1 MELFTKYGSN
11 KSWLWQSRIY
21 TENPTIGRIEY
32 KLAEHQLGEGC
43 ALRCAP
49 FAPLKL
55 RVMSMELRLNRLIR
69 VSLPVLVVVFL
80 CQPLRASSA
89 DDHVSDKPEAFIVSK
104 IKGHMNT
111 NSSIMDVVN
120 HPSFKGFGQFILPLD
135 NRAYD
140 GNMQLSRVGSL
151 LPYHS
156 YVEPEAVV
164 DTINYMIDQMAE
176 GKIIFYSFYT
186 EQQKQEY
193 PAKRNTGLFFFKGKP
208 GAPFAIVCPG
218 GGFSYVGS
226 VHEGFP
232 HATQLSK
239 KGYNAFVLQYRVGGE
254 QRACEDLAAAISY
267 IFTHAGS
274 LGVRTK
280 DYSVWGSS
288 AGARMAAQ
296 IGSYGPSGYGSYD
309 LPRPRV
315 VVMAYTGHSSFTRND
330 PPTFVVQG
338 ENDGIVNVSTVDRRV
353 DAMRNAGI
361 EVEYHKY
368 RNVSHGFGLGIG
380 TGAEGWTENAV
391 KFWEKHISE

>member
-1 MELFTKYGSN
+1 MPKD
-11 KSWLWQSRIY
+11 KS
-21 TENPTIGRIEY
+21 G
-32 KLAEHQLGEGC
+32 
-43 ALRCAP
+43 
-49 FAPLKL
+49 
-55 RVMSMELRLNRLIR
+55 
-69 VSLPVLVVVFL
+69 
-80 CQPLRASSA
+80 
-89 DDHVSDKPEAFIVSK
+89 AFIVSK
-104 IKGHMNT
+104 NKGYINT
-111 NSSIMDVVN
+111 NSSIRDVMN

-151 LPYHS
+151 LPYHRH
-156 YVEPEAVV
+156 VEPEAVV
-164 DTINYMIDQMAE
+164 DTINYMIDQVAE
-176 GKIIFYSFYT
+176 GKIIFYNFYT
-186 EQQKQEY
+186 ERQKQEN

-254 QRACEDLAAAISY
+254 QRAYEDLATAISY
-267 IFTHAGS
+267 IFKHAGS
-274 LGVRTK
+274 LGVSTK

-296 IGSYGPSGYGSYD
+296 IGSYGPAGYGGYD

-315 VVMAYTGHSSFTRND
+315 VVMAYTGHSSFTRDD

-338 ENDGIVNVSTVDRRV
+338 DNDGIVNVSTVDRRV

-380 TGAEGWTENAV
+380 TDAEGWTVHAV

>member
-1 MELFTKYGSN
+1 MPRELRMN
-11 KSWLWQSRIY
+11 R
-21 TENPTIGRIEY
+21 R
-32 KLAEHQLGEGC
+32 
-43 ALRCAP
+43 
-49 FAPLKL
+49 L
-55 RVMSMELRLNRLIR
+55 RVFLSLLI
-69 VSLPVLVVVFL
+69 LVFL
-80 CQPLRASSA
+80 CQSPGASAA
-89 DDHVSDKPEAFIVSK
+89 DDQISNKLGAFIVSK
-104 IKGHMNT
+104 NKGHVNT
-111 NSSIMDVVN
+111 NSSIRDVMN

-156 YVEPEAVV
+156 QVEPEAVV
-164 DTINYMIDQMAE
+164 DTINYMIDQVAE
-176 GKIIFYSFYT
+176 GKIMFKDFYT
-186 EQQKQEY
+186 ERQKQEN
-193 PAKRNTGLFFFKGKP
+193 PAKRNTGLFFFKGRP

-267 IFTHAGS
+267 IFKHAGS
-274 LGVRTK
+274 LGVSTK
-280 DYSVWGSS
+280 DYSVWGGS

-296 IGSYGPSGYGSYD
+296 IGSYGPDRYGGYA

-338 ENDGIVNVSTVDRRV
+338 ENDGIVNVSNVDGRV

-361 EVEYHKY
+361 DVEYHKY

-380 TGAEGWTENAV
+380 TDAEGWTEYAV

>member
-1 MELFTKYGSN
+1 M
-11 KSWLWQSRIY
+11 
-21 TENPTIGRIEY
+21 
-32 KLAEHQLGEGC
+32 
-43 ALRCAP
+43 
-49 FAPLKL
+49 
-55 RVMSMELRLNRLIR
+55 NRRIR
-69 VSLPVLVVVFL
+69 VFLSLLILAFL
-80 CQPLRASSA
+80 CQPLEASASE
-89 DDHVSDKPEAFIVSK
+89 DHVSNKLGAFIVSNC
-104 IKGHMNT
+104 KGHMNT
-111 NSSIMDVVN
+111 NSSILDVMN
-120 HPSFKGFGQFILPLD
+120 HPFFEGFGQFILPLD
-135 NRAYD
+135 RGAYD

-156 YVEPEAVV
+156 QVKPAAVV
-164 DTINYMIDQMAE
+164 ATINYMIDQVAE
-176 GKIIFYSFYT
+176 GKIIFKDFYT
-186 EQQKQEY
+186 DRQKQEN
-193 PAKRNTGLFFFKGKP
+193 PTKRNTGLFFFKGKP

-267 IFTHAGS
+267 IFKHAQS
-274 LGVRTK
+274 LGLSAK

-296 IGSYGPSGYGSYD
+296 IGAYGPARYGGYD

-315 VVMAYTGHSSFTRND
+315 IVMAYTGHSSFTRED

-338 ENDGIVNVSTVDRRV
+338 ENDGIVNVITVDRRV

-368 RNVSHGFGLGIG
+368 PNVGHGFGLGIG
-380 TGAEGWTENAV
+380 TDAEGWTEYAV

>member
-1 MELFTKYGSN
+1 MN
-11 KSWLWQSRIY
+11 Q
-21 TENPTIGRIEY
+21 
-32 KLAEHQLGEGC
+32 Q
-43 ALRCAP
+43 
-49 FAPLKL
+49 
-55 RVMSMELRLNRLIR
+55 IR
-69 VSLPVLVVVFL
+69 VFLSLLIVVFV
-80 CQPLRASSA
+80 CQPLGASA
-89 DDHVSDKPEAFIVSK
+89 AEDHVSNKPGAFVVSNY
-104 IKGHMNT
+104 KGHMNT
-111 NSSIMDVVN
+111 NSSILDVMN
-120 HPSFKGFGQFILPLD
+120 HPLFEGFGQFILPLD
-135 NRAYD
+135 RGAYD

-156 YVEPEAVV
+156 QVKPAAVV
-164 DTINYMIDQMAE
+164 DTINYMIDQVAE
-176 GKIIFYSFYT
+176 GKIIFKDFHT
-186 EQQKQEY
+186 DRQKQEN
-193 PAKRNTGLFFFKGKP
+193 PAKRNTGLFFFKGNP

-232 HATQLSK
+232 HAAQLSK

-254 QRACEDLAAAISY
+254 QRACEDLASAISY
-267 IFTHAGS
+267 IFKHAQS
-274 LGVRTK
+274 LGVSTK

-296 IGSYGPSGYGSYD
+296 IGAYGPARYGGYD

-315 VVMAYTGHSSFTRND
+315 IVMAYTGHSSFTRED

-368 RNVSHGFGLGIG
+368 PNVGHGFGLGIG
-380 TGAEGWTENAV
+380 TDAEGWTEYAV

>member
-1 MELFTKYGSN
+1 MPMISQMRKEASPPPNKPFQRIGGKRRPPPGEL
-11 KSWLWQSRIY
+11 
-21 TENPTIGRIEY
+21 
-32 KLAEHQLGEGC
+32 H
-43 ALRCAP
+43 
-49 FAPLKL
+49 
-55 RVMSMELRLNRLIR
+55 VMPKELRMNQRIHVFLLLLI
-69 VSLPVLVVVFL
+69 LVFL
-80 CQPLRASSA
+80 CQPLGASPA
-89 DDHVSDKPEAFIVSK
+89 DDHVSNRPGAFIASK
-104 IKGHMNT
+104 NKGYMNT
-111 NSSIMDVVN
+111 NSSIRDVMN

-156 YVEPEAVV
+156 QIEPEAVV
-164 DTINYMIDQMAE
+164 DTINYMIDQVAE
-176 GKIIFYSFYT
+176 GKIIFNDFYT
-186 EQQKQEY
+186 ELQKQEN

-267 IFTHAGS
+267 IFKYAGS
-274 LGVRTK
+274 LGSSTK

-296 IGSYGPSGYGSYD
+296 IGSYGPAGYGGYD

-361 EVEYHKY
+361 EVEYYKY
-368 RNVSHGFGLGIG
+368 RNIGHGFGLGIG
-380 TGAEGWTENAV
+380 TNAEGWMEHAV
-391 KFWEKHISE
+391 KFWEKHMSE

>member
-1 MELFTKYGSN
+1 MPG
-11 KSWLWQSRIY
+11 
-21 TENPTIGRIEY
+21 
-32 KLAEHQLGEGC
+32 
-43 ALRCAP
+43 
-49 FAPLKL
+49 
-55 RVMSMELRLNRLIR
+55 VMPRELRMNRRIR
-69 VSLPVLVVVFL
+69 VFLSLLILVFL
-80 CQPLRASSA
+80 CQPLGVSAA
-89 DDHVSDKPEAFIVSK
+89 DDHVSNKPGAFIVSK
-104 IKGHMNT
+104 NKGHMNT
-111 NSSIMDVVN
+111 NSSIRDVVS

-156 YVEPEAVV
+156 QVEPEAVV
-164 DTINYMIDQMAE
+164 DTINYMIDQVAE
-176 GKIIFYSFYT
+176 GKIIFNDFYT
-186 EQQKQEY
+186 ERQKQET
-193 PAKRNTGLFFFKGKP
+193 PAKSNTGLFFFKGKP

-239 KGYNAFVLQYRVGGE
+239 KGYSAFVLQYRVGGE

-267 IFTHAGS
+267 IFKHAGS
-274 LGVRTK
+274 LGVSTK

-296 IGSYGPSGYGSYD
+296 IGSYGPARYGGYD

-315 VVMAYTGHSSFTRND
+315 VVMAYTGHSSFTSDD

-380 TGAEGWTENAV
+380 TDAEGWTEYAV

>member
-1 MELFTKYGSN
+1 MN
-11 KSWLWQSRIY
+11 RRIVV
-21 TENPTIGRIEY
+21 
-32 KLAEHQLGEGC
+32 LL
-43 ALRCAP
+43 L
-49 FAPLKL
+49 
-55 RVMSMELRLNRLIR
+55 V
-69 VSLPVLVVVFL
+69 PVAVFL
-80 CQPLRASSA
+80 CQSFKASAADGHVFKKPEDVVAWLHRDFAFDAMMEEPPWKNASLIQQPRVTLLLSSA
-89 DDHVSDKPEAFIVSK
+89 AEKAASILSK
-104 IKGHMNT
+104 HKGHMNT
-111 NSSIMDVVN
+111 SNSIRDVVN

-135 NRAYD
+135 NGAYD

-156 YVEPEAVV
+156 HVEPEAVV
-164 DTINYMIDQMAE
+164 NTINYMIDQVAE
-176 GKIIFYSFYT
+176 GKIIFYNFYT
-186 EQQKQEY
+186 ERQKQEN

-232 HATQLSK
+232 HAIQLSK

-267 IFTHAGS
+267 IFKHAGS
-274 LGVRTK
+274 LGVSTK

-296 IGSYGPSGYGSYD
+296 IGSYGPAGYGGYD

-368 RNVSHGFGLGIG
+368 RNVGHGFGLGIG
-380 TGAEGWTENAV
+380 TDAEGWIEYAV

>member
-1 MELFTKYGSN
+1 MNLSKSRLKITKQVNLIKITAINLLVMVIVLNIAYCKMAGAKTANMESAKGPNIIASKY
-11 KSWLWQSRIY
+11 
-21 TENPTIGRIEY
+21 
-32 KLAEHQLGEGC
+32 
-43 ALRCAP
+43 
-49 FAPLKL
+49 
-55 RVMSMELRLNRLIR
+55 
-69 VSLPVLVVVFL
+69 
-80 CQPLRASSA
+80 
-89 DDHVSDKPEAFIVSK
+89 
-104 IKGHMNT
+104 KGHLNT
-111 NSSIMDVVN
+111 SSSIRDVVN

-135 NRAYD
+135 NGAYD

-156 YVEPEAVV
+156 HVEPEAVV
-164 DTINYMIDQMAE
+164 NTINYMIDQVAE
-176 GKIIFYSFYT
+176 GKTIFYNFYT
-186 EQQKQEY
+186 ERQKQEN

-232 HATQLSK
+232 HAIQLSK

-267 IFTHAGS
+267 IFKHAES
-274 LGVRTK
+274 LGVSTK

-296 IGSYGPSGYGSYD
+296 IGSYGPAGYGGYD
-309 LPRPRV
+309 LPRPGV

-368 RNVSHGFGLGIG
+368 RNVGHGFGLGIG
-380 TGAEGWTENAV
+380 TDAEGWTEYAV

>member
-1 MELFTKYGSN
+1 MN
-11 KSWLWQSRIY
+11 R
-21 TENPTIGRIEY
+21 PIG
-32 KLAEHQLGEGC
+32 
-43 ALRCAP
+43 
-49 FAPLKL
+49 
-55 RVMSMELRLNRLIR
+55 
-69 VSLPVLVVVFL
+69 VLLLLSTVVFL
-80 CQPLRASSA
+80 YQPLRAAAAEDHGFKKPGDVVAWLYRDFAFDAMVEPYWKNASLIQQPPKPLLLSFRGESA
-89 DDHVSDKPEAFIVSK
+89 AFTLSRL
-104 IKGHMNT
+104 KGHMNT
-111 NSSIMDVVN
+111 NNSVRDVVN

-135 NRAYD
+135 QGAYD
-140 GNMQLSRVGSL
+140 ENMHLSRVAYL

-156 YVEPEAVV
+156 HVEPEAVV
-164 DTINYMIDQMAE
+164 NTINYLIDQVDE
-176 GKIIFYSFYT
+176 GITIFYNFYT
-186 EQQKQEY
+186 ERQRLED
-193 PAKRNTGLFFFKGKP
+193 PAKKNTGLFFFKGKP
-208 GAPFAIVCPG
+208 GAPFVIVCPG

-232 HATQLSK
+232 HAIQLSK

-254 QRACEDLAAAISY
+254 LIACEDLAAAISY
-267 IFTHAGS
+267 IFKHAES
-274 LGVRTK
+274 LAVGTK
-280 DYSVWGSS
+280 NYSVWGSS

-296 IGSYGPSGYGSYD
+296 IGSYGPAGYGDYD

-368 RNVSHGFGLGIG
+368 RNVGHGFGLGIG
-380 TGAEGWTENAV
+380 TNAEGWAEYAV